1 MVKLVGLARQHD
13 WDVPQYSLDHPLA
26 CVPDRLAYIL
36 AHTRMLGGRRLGNA
50 GRCLGDAA

>member
-1 MVKLVGLARQHD
+1 M
-13 WDVPQYSLDHPLA
+13 
-26 CVPDRLAYIL
+26 PDRLACIL